1 MLMAYRIDTF
11 GAFAACVTLSA
22 FATLNLA
29 SASEDPSS
37 NQATISTDS
46 KISSFIPVFG
56 MDVAATIDSVDGR
69 SIGAGTHKI
78 PIDAGIHTISLTCR
92 AIGPTNTEEVELDV
106 VAGAHYQTSVVV
118 GGRRAVPCT
127 SLIYRKL
134 DSGKSELVP
143 VTYKVDADGM
153 YQIKPEG
160 MAVWAPK
167 DCIADVAIY
176 GRDRSVDFVANQED
190 WIASGQYTLK
200 LTKIPKSVTNDI
212 SFIKKIGP
220 DAKDYVE
227 DRPRDKLNLVVKEA
241 GRFDVNGQVGYRVV
255 AVSEGRMAFIVTYV
269 LQKSWITIASLT
281 YPLRPGVAATDAIPR
296 SCYDKFVESV
306 KQIQ

>member
-1 MLMAYRIDTF
+1 MAYRIDTF

-22 FATLNLA
+22 FATLNVA
-29 SASEDPSS
+29 SGGEDPSS

-46 KISSFIPVFG
+46 KISSFIPLFG

-69 SIGAGTHKI
+69 PIGAGAHKI

-106 VAGAHYQTSVVV
+106 AGAHYQTSVVV
-118 GGRRAVPCT
+118 GGRRPVPCT

-143 VTYKVDADGM
+143 VTYKLDADGM
-153 YQIKPEG
+153 YLMKPEG
-160 MAVWAPK
+160 IAVWAPK
-167 DCIADVAIY
+167 DCITEIAIY

-190 WIASGQYTLK
+190 WIASGQYTLN

-212 SFIKKIGP
+212 GFIKKIGP

-255 AVSEGRMAFIVTYV
+255 AVSEGKMAFIVTYV

-281 YPLRPGVAATDAIPR
+281 YPLRPGIAATDAIPR
-296 SCYDKFVESV
+296 TCYDKFVESV
-306 KQIQ
+306 KQTQ